1 MTLLKK
7 NLIGENIS
15 HQILAVS
22 KSSYSC
28 CYDWKAGELRCWF
41 GQEMLVDYI
50 LYEDSR
56 VTTCFKKALE
66 KLGYTLNEWK
76 LRNVSNKDIW
86 KLNNNLFLFSHKKI

>member
-1 MTLLKK
+1 
-7 NLIGENIS
+7 
-15 HQILAVS
+15 
-22 KSSYSC
+22 
-28 CYDWKAGELRCWF
+28 
-41 GQEMLVDYI
+41 MLVDYI